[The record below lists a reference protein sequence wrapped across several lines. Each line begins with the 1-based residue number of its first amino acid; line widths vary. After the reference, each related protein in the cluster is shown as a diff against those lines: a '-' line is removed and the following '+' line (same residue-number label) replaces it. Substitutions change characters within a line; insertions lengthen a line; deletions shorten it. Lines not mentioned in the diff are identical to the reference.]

1 MDITWDCIKQ
11 VGCLPTFQCLRCM
24 ATLLVK
30 RSVARTLQNLH
41 VILVEVN
48 GVVKTEVNDGTET
61 IINYSI
67 SVYFWFSITITLL
80 CPPPGDLPHPRIQ
93 PRPPASPTLQAHCLL
108 VPSGKPKTKG
118 TYFQFPYNFYTL

>member
-1 MDITWDCIKQ
+1 MDIKSDYIKHI
-11 VGCLPTFQCLRCM
+11 GWLPTFQCLRCM
-24 ATLLVK
+24 DTLLVK

-48 GVVKTEVNDGTET
+48 GVVKTEVNNGTET
-61 IINYSI
+61 IRNYLI
-67 SVYFWFSITITLL
+67 SANFWFSITITLL
-80 CPPPGDLPHPRIQ
+80 CPLPGDLPHPGIQ

-118 TYFQFPYNFYTL
+118 TYFQFP